1 MHFQVKMEEN
11 GRKNILREK
20 KTIKK
25 VLLMFLDVK
34 VITENLEV
42 YTLKYTKCTLFL
54 CLLPLKREQF
64 SGFLFSSL

>member
-1 MHFQVKMEEN
+1 MHFLVKMPENGEEN
-11 GRKNILREK
+11 IFIDKQKKKQGKNNVFREK

-42 YTLKYTKCTLFL
+42 YTLKYTKSTLFL
-54 CLLPLKREQF
+54 CL
-64 SGFLFSSL
+64 

>member
-1 MHFQVKMEEN
+1 MEEN

-42 YTLKYTKCTLFL
+42 YTLNTPSAPYFFVYD
-54 CLLPLKREQF
+54 R
-64 SGFLFSSL
+64 